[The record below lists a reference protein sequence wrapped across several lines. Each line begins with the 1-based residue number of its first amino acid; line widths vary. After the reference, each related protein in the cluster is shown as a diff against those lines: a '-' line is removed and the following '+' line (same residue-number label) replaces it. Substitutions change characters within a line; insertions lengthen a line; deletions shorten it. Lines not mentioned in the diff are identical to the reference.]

1 MGEKRAMIIKQETIK
16 TIKLP
21 KKLKSPKSAFTR
33 KQAEKVFNGMEGW
46 EEIWDKIHG
55 DSNGKE

>member
-1 MGEKRAMIIKQETIK
+1 MIIEKTIK

-21 KKLKSPKSAFTR
+21 KKLECPKSDFTR
-33 KQAEKVFNGMEGW
+33 EKAEKVFRGMEGW

-55 DSNGKE
+55 DNNGSK